1 MAEQK
6 ITAQPFLIK
15 LLHKLKLTPKN
26 DAHSRFLCSTIPRLN
41 VIVFTCYVLRFLVL
55 VNIKRSRLFWFIIL
69 LSAAAVAMA
78 APEFNVEGVKGNVK
92 SNIQAHVDFA
102 NEKCD
107 LPAWRQRG
115 LLRSTE
121 QNTRNALKALGYY
134 QPQVQTQFEKT
145 EKCWKIT
152 STVTLGEPVLI
163 EAVA

>member
-1 MAEQK
+1 M
-6 ITAQPFLIK
+6 
-15 LLHKLKLTPKN
+15 
-26 DAHSRFLCSTIPRLN
+26 RLCSFFALHYPDLSLS
-41 VIVFTCYVLRFLVL
+41 FFACYSLSFPVL

-134 QPQVQTQFEKT
+134 QPQVKTQFEKT
-145 EKCWKIT
+145 
-152 STVTLGEPVLI
+152 
-163 EAVA
+163 